1 MSEKE
6 TVKEI
11 LSHALDA
18 DENGDA
24 EKAVEFYTKAV
35 ETILKI
41 SDPTLRERL
50 NKYAVQ
56 ALDRAEELRGISSPT
71 HKSQAENVD
80 ESHANN
86 LRVQSNFLAKSAK
99 LILGSK
105 TNFLTSVSDTNTAR
119 LESDRPVPRPRVTA
133 STSGYTEEEKRV
145 LNHTSN
151 INDNIFV
158 PFMDVDLKD
167 RFVFSIPFTDK
178 VSFNMEF
185 KGVKS

>member
-1 MSEKE
+1 MRITYEYK
-6 TVKEI
+6 VI
-11 LSHALDA
+11 L
-18 DENGDA
+18 A
-24 EKAVEFYTKAV
+24 E
-35 ETILKI
+35 
-41 SDPTLRERL
+41 
-50 NKYAVQ
+50 
-56 ALDRAEELRGISSPT
+56 
-71 HKSQAENVD
+71 
-80 ESHANN
+80 
-86 LRVQSNFLAKSAK
+86 

-133 STSGYTEEEKRV
+133 STSGYTEEEKLV

-167 RFVFSIPFTDK
+167 RFVFSIPFTDR